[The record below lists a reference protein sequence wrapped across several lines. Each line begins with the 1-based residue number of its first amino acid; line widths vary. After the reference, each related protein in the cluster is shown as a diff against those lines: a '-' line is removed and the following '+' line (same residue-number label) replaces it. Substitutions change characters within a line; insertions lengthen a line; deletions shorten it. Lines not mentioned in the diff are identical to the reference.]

1 MYIED
6 TIVAVATGMNAS
18 GIGIIRISG
27 PRAFEIGKE
36 IYRTKSGKGLLEFE
50 SHRIYYGYIY
60 NKEETLLD
68 EVLLLPMKSPKSY
81 TSEDIIEIHCHGGS
95 LVLRNILELVVEYG
109 ARIAEPG
116 EFTKRAFLNG
126 RIDLSEAESVIDV
139 IESGNNYALKNSL
152 KQLTGRLSEKI
163 SVIRKEILTET
174 AFIEAA
180 LDDPE
185 HISLDGY
192 YETASEKI
200 EKLLSELTKLYSS
213 FRDGRILKEGIT
225 TVILGKPN
233 VGKSSLL
240 NFLSDSEKAIV
251 TDIPG
256 TTRDIIEEKISLGEL
271 NLLVYDTAG
280 IRDSL
285 DPVEKIGVERA
296 KKYGEEADLVIF
308 VMDSSSAVDEND
320 KEIFDFI
327 ENKTAVILLNKSD
340 LEPVIGE
347 EEIAIYN
354 KGKHPVIP
362 VSVKDGSGFEIFKEA
377 VLNMFLSGELSYNDE
392 VLITNERHYA
402 LLGQAIQSLKNV
414 ENSIENQMPEDF
426 LSIDL
431 KDAYDMLGMVL
442 GEQVGDDLVDQIFSK
457 FCMGK

>member
-1 MYIED
+1 M
-6 TIVAVATGMNAS
+6 
-18 GIGIIRISG
+18 
-27 PRAFEIGKE
+27 
-36 IYRTKSGKGLLEFE
+36 
-50 SHRIYYGYIY
+50 
-60 NKEETLLD
+60 
-68 EVLLLPMKSPKSY
+68 
-81 TSEDIIEIHCHGGS
+81 
-95 LVLRNILELVVEYG
+95 
-109 ARIAEPG
+109 
-116 EFTKRAFLNG
+116 
-126 RIDLSEAESVIDV
+126 
-139 IESGNNYALKNSL
+139 
-152 KQLTGRLSEKI
+152 
-163 SVIRKEILTET
+163 
-174 AFIEAA
+174 
-180 LDDPE
+180 
-185 HISLDGY
+185 
-192 YETASEKI
+192 
-200 EKLLSELTKLYSS
+200 
-213 FRDGRILKEGIT
+213 
-225 TVILGKPN
+225 
-233 VGKSSLL
+233 
-240 NFLSDSEKAIV
+240 
-251 TDIPG
+251 
-256 TTRDIIEEKISLGEL
+256 
-271 NLLVYDTAG
+271 
-280 IRDSL
+280 

-442 GEQVGDDLVDQIFSK
+442 GEQVGDDLVDEIFSK

>member
-60 NKEETLLD
+60 NKEETLFD

-163 SVIRKEILTET
+163 SMIRKEILTET

-192 YETASEKI
+192 YETASKKI

-213 FRDGRILKEGIT
+213 FRDGIILKEGIT

-308 VMDSSSAVDEND
+308 VMDSSSSVDEND

-340 LEPVIGE
+340 LEQVTGE
-347 EEIAIYN
+347 AKIAVYN

-377 VLNMFLSGELSYNDE
+377 VLNMFLSGEISYNDE

-431 KDAYDMLGMVL
+431 KDAYDLLGMVL
-442 GEQVGDDLVDQIFSK
+442 GEQVGDDLVDEIFSK

>member
-327 ENKTAVILLNKSD
+327 DNKTAVILLNKSD

>member
-377 VLNMFLSGELSYNDE
+377 VLNMFLSDELSYNDE
-392 VLITNERHYA
+392 VLITNERHYT

>member
-280 IRDSL
+280 IRDSS

-327 ENKTAVILLNKSD
+327 DNKTAVILLNKSD
-340 LEPVIGE
+340 LEQVTGE
-347 EEIAIYN
+347 AEIAIYN

>member
-1 MYIED
+1 M
-6 TIVAVATGMNAS
+6 
-18 GIGIIRISG
+18 
-27 PRAFEIGKE
+27 
-36 IYRTKSGKGLLEFE
+36 
-50 SHRIYYGYIY
+50 
-60 NKEETLLD
+60 D
-68 EVLLLPMKSPKSY
+68 EVLLLPMKAPKSY
-81 TSEDIIEIHCHGGS
+81 TAEDVVEVHCHGGQ
-95 LVLRNILELVVEYG
+95 LVLRNILELIVSEG

-139 IESGNNYALKNSL
+139 IESGNNYALRNSL

-163 SVIRKEILTET
+163 DGLRKEILMET

-192 YETASEKI
+192 YDRISEKTERI
-200 EKLLSELTKLYSS
+200 LSELKKLYDS
-213 FRDGRILKEGIT
+213 FHDGRILKDGIT

-256 TTRDIIEEKISLGEL
+256 TTRDVIEERISLGEL

-280 IRDSL
+280 IRVSS
-285 DPVEKIGVERA
+285 DPVEKLGVERA
-296 KKYGEEADLVIF
+296 KKYGEEADLILF
-308 VMDSSSAVDEND
+308 VLDSSLPMDDND
-320 KEIFDFI
+320 KELLDFI
-327 ENKTAVILLNKSD
+327 NNKTAVILLNKSD
-340 LEPVIGE
+340 LESVIRE
-347 EEIAIYN
+347 EEIEAYDH
-354 KGKHPVIP
+354 GRHPIIS
-362 VSVKDGSGFEIFKEA
+362 VSVKTGEGFEKVREVIS
-377 VLNMFLSGELSYNDE
+377 NMFLSGELTYNDE
-392 VLITNERHYA
+392 ILITNERHRA
-402 LLGQAIQSLKNV
+402 LLGQAIESLKNV
-414 ENSIENQMPEDF
+414 ETSIKNEMPEDF

-431 KDAYDMLGMVL
+431 KDAYDLLGMVL
-442 GEQVGDDLVDQIFSK
+442 GEQVGDDLVDEIFSK

>member
-60 NKEETLLD
+60 NKEETLFD

-95 LVLRNILELVVEYG
+95 LVLRNILDLVVEYG

-192 YETASEKI
+192 YETVSEKI
-200 EKLLSELTKLYSS
+200 EKLLSELMKLYSS

-280 IRDSL
+280 IRDSS

-296 KKYGEEADLVIF
+296 KKYGEEADFVIF

-340 LEPVIGE
+340 LEQVTGE

-392 VLITNERHYA
+392 ILITNERHYT